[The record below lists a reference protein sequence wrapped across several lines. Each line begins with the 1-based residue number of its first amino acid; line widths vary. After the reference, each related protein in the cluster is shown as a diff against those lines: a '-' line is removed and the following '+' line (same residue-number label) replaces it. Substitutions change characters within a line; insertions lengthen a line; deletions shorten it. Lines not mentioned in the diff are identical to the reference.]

1 MATHILQQEAEPL
14 FKAKTIR
21 QKKIAEWLSA
31 NGVTRV
37 EISEVELKAPGL
49 VRITY
54 TSGEYANVLCST
66 GGEVSISPVTPER
79 EKYLDWAFWFET
91 NDPETQEWRDDL
103 TADEAAL
110 VEHWDEAV
118 SRGICAMCKKLPDT
132 SPQQAAPQISILR
145 EEIER

>member
-1 MATHILQQEAEPL
+1 MATHVPQHEAEPL
-14 FKAKTIR
+14 FKTKTIR

-31 NGVTRV
+31 NGVTRE
-37 EISEVELKAPGL
+37 EISEVELNAPGL

-54 TSGEYANVLCST
+54 PSGEHANVLCST
-66 GGEVSISPVTPER
+66 SGEVSISPVTPEQ
-79 EKYLDWAFWFET
+79 EEYLNRAFWFET

-118 SRGICAMCKKLPDT
+118 SRGICAMCKSSRILPH
-132 SPQQAAPQISILR
+132 SKQHPRFPF
-145 EEIER
+145 